1 MLKITIKY
9 SKIKHGRVKIQTDG
23 SLVLSIPKRLKNNT
37 KFRDELIE
45 KGKLLLKKRK
55 KRQWKKIEIQW
66 KNTVKIWGEDIPL
79 NMVIKDYLDIEFF
92 NQVESF
98 VDIYCEKLWVKYG
111 KISVKY
117 LKSKWGSC
125 SSSNNLVF
133 NMNLLHLPIK
143 FTEYV
148 VIHEVCHIVHKN
160 HSKKFRDLVSIYCP
174 EYKQIRKEMRKILI

>member
-1 MLKITIKY
+1 VKVTIKY
-9 SKIKHGRVKIQTDG
+9 SKVKHGRVKVQSDG
-23 SLVLSIPKRLKNNT
+23 TLLLSIPQRLKKNT

-45 KGKLLLKKRK
+45 KGKELLEKSKKRE
-55 KRQWKKIEIQW
+55 RNKIEIHW
-66 KNTVKIWGEDIPL
+66 KDTVKIWWEDMPVD
-79 NMVIKDYLDIEFF
+79 MVVKDYLDIEFF

-98 VDIYCEKLWVKYG
+98 VDIYCEKLWVDYG

-125 SSSNNLVF
+125 SSVNNLSF

-148 VIHEVCHIVHKN
+148 VIHEVCHIVQKN
-160 HSKKFRDLVSIYCP
+160 HSKKFRDLVAIYYP
-174 EYKQIRKEMRKILI
+174 EYKEIRKELRRILI